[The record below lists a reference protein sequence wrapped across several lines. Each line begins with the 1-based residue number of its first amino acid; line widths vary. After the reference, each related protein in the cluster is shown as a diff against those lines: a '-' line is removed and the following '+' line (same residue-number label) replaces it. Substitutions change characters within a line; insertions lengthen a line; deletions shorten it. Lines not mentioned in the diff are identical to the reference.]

1 MAYEYVRRYPARVAS
16 LILSNTGTDMSKTMQ
31 EYDRLQK
38 ANPTKFWNTHA
49 CRVGMPEALK
59 DAMRNGGTVWGGM
72 GVVAD
77 YKAEPLV
84 SSSSPSPPT
93 LLIQTRHDFGAA
105 VSQNWRDFLPIE
117 EEVMLE
123 NCAHYPH
130 LEDGATF
137 GKVISDFVQRHDK

>member
-1 MAYEYVRRYPARVAS
+1 VAYEYVRSYPARVAS
-16 LILSNTGTDMSKTMQ
+16 LILSNTGTDMNKTLQ

-38 ANPTKFWNTHA
+38 ADPSKFWKTHA

-59 DAMRNGGTVWGGM
+59 DAMQHGGTVWSGM
-72 GVVAD
+72 DVVVD
-77 YKAEPLV
+77 YKAEPLG
-84 SSSSPSPPT
+84 SSPPT

-105 VSQNWRDFLPIE
+105 VSQNWRDLLSIE
-117 EEVMLE
+117 QEVLLD

-137 GKVISDFVQRHDK
+137 GKLVSDFMQRHETDS